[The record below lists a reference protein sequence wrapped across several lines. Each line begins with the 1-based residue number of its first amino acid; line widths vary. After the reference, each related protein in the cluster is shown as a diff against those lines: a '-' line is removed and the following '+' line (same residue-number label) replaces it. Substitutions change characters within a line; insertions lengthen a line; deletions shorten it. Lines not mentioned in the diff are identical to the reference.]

1 MQRLGHCV
9 LHPLTGR
16 YVTNKMVWVFIK
28 GKIMKDVREAIKIVS
43 SDTIYNKNNIDAV
56 FNLLVQHSR
65 YDVNVWNIN
74 EIQEI
79 ESLMSN
85 LAEKSFAAKLYQDF
99 VRVDALEENEAIKLV
114 RFLFEMKFYKDKVK
128 SLENVRTLRLKYPD
142 NQIFSYLIAN
152 IVYNLEEYEL
162 ELLLESQKA
171 ICILIV
177 QCTDYKASEIY
188 SNIGFNLSVRLF
200 YKYLAQHDYINARS
214 LIEQLDNFKQFTEN
228 TIYNNILAGLPFTL
242 EQSRS
247 LYELNKTSLYEMKK
261 KVNKLGQDSNKKSF
275 EILIVFTAVIT
286 FLVTAAGATTSEYT
300 SISGLASLGFT
311 LLTFVIASLM
321 CLERPKNLFSDP
333 RLLILVL
340 ALISTLLMVLVDKY
354 DKFEIL
360 GSKTIYIEFP
370 HHKSEE
376 VNAIQVPFRLE

>member
-1 MQRLGHCV
+1 
-9 LHPLTGR
+9 
-16 YVTNKMVWVFIK
+16 
-28 GKIMKDVREAIKIVS
+28 MKDVREAIKIVS

>member
-1 MQRLGHCV
+1 
-9 LHPLTGR
+9 
-16 YVTNKMVWVFIK
+16 
-28 GKIMKDVREAIKIVS
+28 MKDVREAIKIVS

-261 KVNKLGQDSNKKSF
+261 K
-275 EILIVFTAVIT
+275 
-286 FLVTAAGATTSEYT
+286 
-300 SISGLASLGFT
+300 
-311 LLTFVIASLM
+311 
-321 CLERPKNLFSDP
+321 
-333 RLLILVL
+333 
-340 ALISTLLMVLVDKY
+340 
-354 DKFEIL
+354 
-360 GSKTIYIEFP
+360 
-370 HHKSEE
+370 
-376 VNAIQVPFRLE
+376 

>member
-1 MQRLGHCV
+1 
-9 LHPLTGR
+9 
-16 YVTNKMVWVFIK
+16 
-28 GKIMKDVREAIKIVS
+28 MKDVREAIKIVS

-177 QCTDYKASEIY
+177 
-188 SNIGFNLSVRLF
+188 
-200 YKYLAQHDYINARS
+200 
-214 LIEQLDNFKQFTEN
+214 
-228 TIYNNILAGLPFTL
+228 
-242 EQSRS
+242 
-247 LYELNKTSLYEMKK
+247 
-261 KVNKLGQDSNKKSF
+261 
-275 EILIVFTAVIT
+275 
-286 FLVTAAGATTSEYT
+286 
-300 SISGLASLGFT
+300 
-311 LLTFVIASLM
+311 
-321 CLERPKNLFSDP
+321 
-333 RLLILVL
+333 
-340 ALISTLLMVLVDKY
+340 
-354 DKFEIL
+354 
-360 GSKTIYIEFP
+360 
-370 HHKSEE
+370 
-376 VNAIQVPFRLE
+376 